1 MSQEPKDTVK
11 YSGIWHVATV
21 DGERVKLYS
30 LTRWGMDKL
39 ENAAS
44 DADLQRT
51 RTQLRNLYQVLH
63 PILLANLKVE
73 LLKAMDDKAHF
84 LKTLLSRV
92 PNGNVYEYSLAFEAI
107 RELVEERKVVDTKG
121 HGWRKK

>member
-73 LLKAMDDKAHF
+73 LLKAMDDKAQNRA
-84 LKTLLSRV
+84 K
-92 PNGNVYEYSLAFEAI
+92 
-107 RELVEERKVVDTKG
+107 
-121 HGWRKK
+121 